1 MKMLP
6 ANIDIRDVERI
17 CGGKGAHK
25 KMTNEQEKEILDRI
39 DPVRRDIVKKFITG
53 AAFAAP
59 VIASFSMDGLT
70 VSSALAQSINS
81 STS

>member
-1 MKMLP
+1 
-6 ANIDIRDVERI
+6 
-17 CGGKGAHK
+17 
-25 KMTNEQEKEILDRI
+25 MTNEQEKEVLDRI

-70 VSSALAQSINS
+70 VSSALSVPVNS
-81 STS
+81 TVS